1 MWKTE
6 AGIRVVLLYAEERQR
21 SPQTQKL
28 GEGSGTGSSSQ
39 LQKEWT
45 LDLGL
50 LNNTFLLSKPSV
62 YLLCYDGPSKLIQQK
77 DFIHFV
83 NEWHHAGE

>member
-6 AGIRVVLLYAEERQR
+6 ARIRVVLLYAEGRQR

-39 LQKEWT
+39 PQKELT
-45 LDLGL
+45 LDVGL
-50 LNNTFLLSKPSV
+50 LINTSLCLSVSV
-62 YLLCYDGPSKLIQQK
+62 
-77 DFIHFV
+77 V
-83 NEWHHAGE
+83 

>member
-6 AGIRVVLLYAEERQR
+6 AGVRVVLLYTEEQQR

-39 LQKEWT
+39 PQMELT

-62 YLLCYDGPSKLIQQK
+62 YAALL
-77 DFIHFV
+77 
-83 NEWHHAGE
+83 